1 MRKNPYRQHLWILPV
16 VLVSLTLM
24 GCALRQP
31 SKVQMEPM
39 ATGARSRYTI
49 DHIEKDIAIVLPRDQ
64 RGEPM
69 VVPYNLLTFAQE
81 GDIIYSTGDP
91 SRPFVLDEDST
102 TRVKRDIDRLLTK
115 LQERPEP
122 VK

>member
-1 MRKNPYRQHLWILPV
+1 MRKNSYRQYLWILPP

-102 TRVKRDIDRLLTK
+102 TRVKRDIERLLTK